1 MWLSH
6 ALLYQYQATFFF
18 SISRFLYVKKHDK
31 FSFCQVSKEES
42 NSTKSAPVI
51 IPVVAMTAVRFEFQI
66 TNPMYPRKLIKFVSK
81 MEEPSSNLL
90 HHCHSHTHFKVSVQ
104 NKAVNV

>member
-18 SISRFLYVKKHDK
+18 LISRFLYVKKHGK